1 MWRGFWYSRSSANA
15 KVHIEKAAPRNQ
27 TLIAVVLV
35 RKACELQSQHKQYRD
50 LGRGEVVV
58 GKYDAVD
65 TTLGFGHQI
74 LSALVLLLGAEDDES
89 VSIELSDDVTVHHV
103 SDGTNK
109 AIETRYQISHT
120 LNSSP
125 SGLTLKS
132 VKLWK
137 TLAIWAAEFSRD
149 QRYLLLTC
157 APVAPDLSCLLADSD
172 RTALQQLLLAEAALV
187 ISEFEAN
194 THKHTDRLPGCRAFS
209 QLSALDQ
216 MSLLRRITI
225 IGNSS
230 NITDTDQKLSGFFRN
245 TMGPEKR
252 PLLIARIREYWINR
266 VFKSLTKELPR
277 VIPKAEIQDFIEQ
290 MIPAITGTA
299 LPDDFGELDP
309 TPDIETP
316 NMMRRQIELV
326 NGGRSR
332 VARARVAHWRSRN
345 QRDRWM
351 ADDIT
356 SRNVLD
362 SFDRKLVEHWGAR
375 HGPMCDDTK
384 DSNEEEKR
392 KQGRDLLD
400 WSHTGAPASLISLGS
415 RTPPPFLIQG
425 TYQDLADRLDIGW
438 HPEYE
443 VLLKGA
449 KGSAP
454 DKS

>member
-1 MWRGFWYSRSSANA
+1 
-15 KVHIEKAAPRNQ
+15 
-27 TLIAVVLV
+27 
-35 RKACELQSQHKQYRD
+35 
-50 LGRGEVVV
+50 V

-65 TTLGFGHQI
+65 TTIGFAHQI

-89 VSIELSDDVTVHHV
+89 VSIELSDDVTIHHV
-103 SDGTNK
+103 SDGAND

-120 LNSSP
+120 LNGSP
-125 SGLTLKS
+125 SELTLKS

-137 TLAIWAAEFSRD
+137 TLAIWASEFSRFE
-149 QRYLLLTC
+149 RYLLLTC
-157 APVAPDLSCLLADSD
+157 APVGSDLSCLVVDSD
-172 RTALQQLLLAEAALV
+172 RTVLLQLLIAEASLV
-187 ISEFEAN
+187 VSEVETK
-194 THKHTDRLPGCRAFS
+194 THKHTDRLPGCRAFLKLS
-209 QLSALDQ
+209 TVDQLALLQ
-216 MSLLRRITI
+216 RISI

-230 NITDTDQKLSGFFRN
+230 NITETDQKLSGIFRN
-245 TMGPEKR
+245 TIRPEKR
-252 PLLIARIREYWINR
+252 PLLIDRLRQYWINR
-266 VFKSLTKELPR
+266 VLKSLTNELPR
-277 VIPKAEIQDFIEQ
+277 TISKAEIQDFIEQ

-309 TPDIETP
+309 KPDIETP

-326 NGGRSR
+326 NGGPSR
-332 VARARVAHWRSRN
+332 IARARVAHWRSRN

-362 SFDRKLVEHWGAR
+362 SFDRKLIDHWKAR

-392 KQGRDLLD
+392 KQGRSLLD
-400 WSHTGAPASLISLGS
+400 WSHTDAPASLISLGS

-425 TYQDLADRLDIGW
+425 TYQDLANRLDIGW

-443 VLLKGA
+443 ALLKGA
-449 KGSAP
+449 RKSAT

>member
-1 MWRGFWYSRSSANA
+1 
-15 KVHIEKAAPRNQ
+15 
-27 TLIAVVLV
+27 
-35 RKACELQSQHKQYRD
+35 
-50 LGRGEVVV
+50 V

-65 TTLGFGHQI
+65 TTLGFAHQI

-89 VSIELSDDVTVHHV
+89 VSIELSDDVTIHHGSNGV
-103 SDGTNK
+103 NK
-109 AIETRYQISHT
+109 TVETRYQVSHT

-125 SGLTLKS
+125 SELTLKS

-137 TLAIWAAEFSRD
+137 TLAIWASEFSRLE
-149 QRYLLLTC
+149 RYLLLTC
-157 APVAPDLSCLLADSD
+157 APVGPNLECLAVHSD
-172 RTALQQLLLAEAALV
+172 RTTLRQSLIAEASLV
-187 ISEFEAN
+187 ISEVEAK
-194 THKHTDRLPGCRAFS
+194 THKHTDRLPGCRAFVK
-209 QLSALDQ
+209 LSTLDQ
-216 MSLLRRITI
+216 MALLQRITI

-230 NITDTDQKLSGFFRN
+230 NVTDTDQKLSVIFRN
-245 TMGPEKR
+245 TIRPEKR
-252 PLLIARIREYWINR
+252 RLLIDRIREYWVNR
-266 VFKSLTKELPR
+266 VLKSLTKELPR
-277 VIPKAEIQDFIEQ
+277 IISKAEIQDFIEQ
-290 MIPAITGTA
+290 MVPAITGTA
-299 LPDDFGELDP
+299 LPDDFGELGP

-326 NGGRSR
+326 DGGRSR
-332 VARARVAHWRSRN
+332 IVRARVAHWRSRN

-356 SRNVLD
+356 SRSVLD
-362 SFDRKLVEHWGAR
+362 SFDRKLVEEWEAR

-400 WSHTGAPASLISLGS
+400 WSHTDAPASLINLGS

-425 TYQDLADRLDIGW
+425 TYQDLANRLNIGW

-443 VLLKGA
+443 TLLKGRT
-449 KGSAP
+449 GSAP